1 MNVERVRM
9 RDLCVEYIR
18 TVLFHHIVK
27 SLQNGSYNK
36 APNTGKKKTKH
47 KEELNLV

>member
-1 MNVERVRM
+1 MNVERVMM
-9 RDLCVEYIR
+9 RDLCVKYIR

-27 SLQNGSYNK
+27 SLQNGSYNR
-36 APNTGKKKTKH
+36 APNIAKKKTTH